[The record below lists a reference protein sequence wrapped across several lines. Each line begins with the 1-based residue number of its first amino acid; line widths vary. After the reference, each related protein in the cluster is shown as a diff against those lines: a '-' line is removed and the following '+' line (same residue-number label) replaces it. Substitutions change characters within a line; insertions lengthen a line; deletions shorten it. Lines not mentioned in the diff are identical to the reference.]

1 MSEVSETSEKI
12 LQYEPTAM
20 VLHQP
25 IPRPSQSFNFVT
37 KVSIS
42 SPRLYFT
49 MNQIMPES
57 SDLKIEQFRGLSA
70 CPHIKNTWIMRM
82 SFTAF
87 WKTNNH
93 SSSCTQQTEHH
104 IIYLYNIC
112 IVKYKYKILILLDDL
127 FTCINFGI
135 LVLSLSTQSLVLDSK
150 LLN

>member
-70 CPHIKNTWIMRM
+70 CPHMKNTWIMRM

-112 IVKYKYKILILLDDL
+112 IVKIQVQNIDPSRWFIYMHEFRNTRTLIVYAV
-127 FTCINFGI
+127 T
-135 LVLSLSTQSLVLDSK
+135 SSRQ
-150 LLN
+150 